1 MLQGITPLVSTN
13 QSQATS
19 GTAQSSATANS
30 GTVAAS
36 ASSSVTNGLLDP
48 NQFLSLLVDSLKY
61 QNPLNPTSSA
71 QFLSQLAALSQVQS
85 EQQIS
90 QTQQVAAATSLIGQQ
105 ISGADLSGAPI
116 SGIATGFSITSN
128 GPVINVGSESISL
141 GSIDSVGVNPAASAA
156 TNQSSSAASQTT
168 NNSSTS
174 SNISGG

>member
-1 MLQGITPLVSTN
+1 MIQNITPMVSTS
-13 QSQATS
+13 QSQPLAGSTGNS
-19 GTAQSSATANS
+19 AAASSATA
-30 GTVAAS
+30 A
-36 ASSSVTNGLLDP
+36 ASSSSLGTNGLLAP

-105 ISGADLSGAPI
+105 VSGSDLSGAPI

-128 GPVINVGSESISL
+128 GPVINIGSNSVSL
-141 GSIDSVGVNPAASAA
+141 GSIDSVGVNPSASSTA
-156 TNQSSSAASQTT
+156 NQSLPTTSQTGST
-168 NNSSTS
+168 SSTS
-174 SNISGG
+174 SNVSGG